1 MNEFLL
7 PEASSVRVISELFL
21 SMNEIDQL
29 KEKISC
35 LPSCSR
41 FSDNQIEIIY
51 SIAHSTYSQGKLDT
65 ACGIFQ
71 MLLMYRPLDARILCA
86 FGICCKRL
94 GRFEEAITAFSA
106 ALTLEPT
113 KLNYYM
119 HLAECLAAAGMN
131 SESLEVL
138 DPLIDVSSLTDSFKA
153 VHNRATT
160 MREMLRQ
167 AS

>member
-1 MNEFLL
+1 MSEFSI
-7 PEASSVRVISELFL
+7 PEASSARTISEIFS

-29 KEKISC
+29 KEKIAC
-35 LPSCSR
+35 LPSCTR
-41 FSDNQIEIIY
+41 FTDDQIEIIY
-51 SIAHSTYSQGKLDT
+51 SIAHSTYIQGKLDI
-65 ACGIFQ
+65 ACGVFQ
-71 MLLMYRPLDARILCA
+71 FLLLYRPLDARILCA

-94 GRFEEAITAFSA
+94 GRFEEGITAFSA

-131 SESLEVL
+131 NESLEVIE
-138 DPLIDVSSLTDSFKA
+138 PLIDISSLTESFQA
-153 VHNRATT
+153 VHNRAKT
-160 MREMLRQ
+160 MREMLKQ

>member
-1 MNEFLL
+1 MNEFSI
-7 PEASSVRVISELFL
+7 PEASSARTISEIFS

-29 KEKISC
+29 KEKIAC

-41 FSDNQIEIIY
+41 FSDDQIEIIY
-51 SIAHSTYSQGKLDT
+51 SIGHSTYTQGKLDI
-65 ACGIFQ
+65 ACGVFQ
-71 MLLMYRPLDARILCA
+71 LLLMYRPLDARILCA
-86 FGICCKRL
+86 FGVCCKRL
-94 GRFEEAITAFSA
+94 GRFEEGITAFSA

-131 SESLEVL
+131 SESLEVIE
-138 DPLIDVSSLTDSFKA
+138 PLIDASSLTDSYQA
-153 VHNRATT
+153 VHNRAKT

>member
-1 MNEFLL
+1 MSDFSI
-7 PEASSVRVISELFL
+7 PDAVSTRTISELFS

-29 KEKISC
+29 KEKIAC

-51 SIAHSTYSQGKLDT
+51 SIGHSNYTQGKLDI

-71 MLLMYRPLDARILCA
+71 MLLLYRPLDARILCA

-94 GRFEEAITAFSA
+94 GRFEEGITAFSA
-106 ALTLEPT
+106 ALTLEPS

-119 HLAECLAAAGMN
+119 HLAECLAAVGMN
-131 SESLEVL
+131 NESLEVL
-138 DPLIDVSSLTDSFKA
+138 EPLIDVSSLTDSFKA
-153 VHNRATT
+153 VHNRAAT

-167 AS
+167 AT

>member
-1 MNEFLL
+1 MSEFSI
-7 PEASSVRVISELFL
+7 PEASSARTISEIFS

-29 KEKISC
+29 KEKIAC
-35 LPSCSR
+35 LPSCTR
-41 FSDNQIEIIY
+41 FTDDQIEIIY
-51 SIAHSTYSQGKLDT
+51 SIAHSTYIQGKLDI
-65 ACGIFQ
+65 ACGMFQ
-71 MLLMYRPLDARILCA
+71 LLLLYRPLDARILCA

-94 GRFEEAITAFSA
+94 GRFEEGITAFSA

-131 SESLEVL
+131 NESLEVIE
-138 DPLIDVSSLTDSFKA
+138 PLIDISSLTESFQA
-153 VHNRATT
+153 VHNRAKT
-160 MREMLRQ
+160 MREMLKQ

>member
-1 MNEFLL
+1 MNEFSI
-7 PEASSVRVISELFL
+7 PEASSARTISELFS

-29 KEKISC
+29 KEKIAC
-35 LPSCSR
+35 LPSCAR
-41 FSDNQIEIIY
+41 FSDNQVEIIY
-51 SIAHSTYSQGKLDT
+51 SIGHSTYTQGKLDI

-71 MLLMYRPLDARILCA
+71 MLLLYRPLDARILCA

-94 GRFEEAITAFSA
+94 GRFEEGITAFSA

-138 DPLIDVSSLTDSFKA
+138 DPLIDVSSLTDSFKS
-153 VHNRATT
+153 VHKRAST
-160 MREMLRQ
+160 MKEMLKQ